1 MNPSETLA
9 PEAEAAVPT
18 GRGGRERMRKWLR
31 PILLSSF
38 AVAANIVLYLLPI
51 NYRIFGQYAYLGVF
65 LITLIANATTIV
77 PVPYIPIVACIAG
90 QSNNLALVI
99 VAGALGSALGESVA
113 FFIGRSGRGIIAETR
128 FYGWVQHQMRHP
140 WRAFAILFGLA
151 APPNPAFDVA
161 GLAAGALGL
170 PYWLFFSAVLLGRMI
185 RMGLIAL
192 VGIQLC
198 YSSGL

>member
-1 MNPSETLA
+1 MNSTENIV
-9 PEAEAAVPT
+9 PEVEAIVPT
-18 GRGGRERMRKWLR
+18 GQASAENRRKWLR
-31 PILLSSF
+31 PLVLSSF
-38 AVAANIVLYLLPI
+38 ALAVNIVLYLLPI
-51 NYRIFGQYAYLGVF
+51 NYGAFDQYAYVGVF

-90 QSNNLALVI
+90 QSHNLALVI

-128 FYGWVQHQMRHP
+128 FYSWVQQQMRHP

-170 PYWLFFSAVLLGRMI
+170 PYWLFFGAVFLGRII
-185 RMGLIAL
+185 RIGLIAL
-192 VGIQLC
+192 AGTHWC
-198 YSSGL
+198 TSSGL

>member
-99 VAGALGSALGESVA
+99 VAGALGSA
-113 FFIGRSGRGIIAETR
+113 
-128 FYGWVQHQMRHP
+128 
-140 WRAFAILFGLA
+140 
-151 APPNPAFDVA
+151 
-161 GLAAGALGL
+161 
-170 PYWLFFSAVLLGRMI
+170 
-185 RMGLIAL
+185 
-192 VGIQLC
+192 
-198 YSSGL
+198 